1 MKKIGYI
8 AIILIVLLGGVYLF
22 RESKVKNVFDEMY
35 YADVQPIP
43 KIYTSTS
50 FQPLV
55 VAKVLENIPD
65 NVKRNYGQ
73 NINLESYLEQS
84 LQGNERLNLYFGKN
98 KEEVRVIGS
107 LNYSKDPNESEALQI
122 IYTYQM
128 KSKKITETIE
138 VLSEEYAETD
148 FRTSELKEIEKFMEE
163 HDITEENLTYYRE
176 YFLYRKLLP
185 DWFAHNPKSR
195 FTLDDLGDIEIVE
208 AGLYE
213 E

>member
-1 MKKIGYI
+1 MRKIVYVIGIISLLFGGHYI
-8 AIILIVLLGGVYLF
+8 FKAA
-22 RESKVKNVFDEMY
+22 KVKNAFDEMY

-43 KIYTSTS
+43 KIYTTTS

-65 NVKRNYGQ
+65 NVKKNYAR
-73 NINLESYLEQS
+73 NINLESYLEKS
-84 LQGNERLNLYFGKN
+84 LQGNERLNLYFDKN

-128 KSKKITETIE
+128 KSKKVTETIA

-148 FRTSELKEIEKFMEE
+148 YRTSDLKEVGKFIED
-163 HDITEENLTYYRE
+163 HDLTEEDLTYYRE
-176 YFLYRKLLP
+176 YFLYEKLLP

-195 FTLDDLGDIEIVE
+195 FSLDDLGGVEIVE
-208 AGLYE
+208 TELYE